1 MARPPSARP
10 PRVEPPV
17 RPAPAV
23 RDFRWG
29 ASYEIE
35 WDVRTVYDF
44 VISLSDDAGASDD
57 LPSADRRWL
66 NEARES
72 LPDAIRAD
80 RKALLGTELCIQID
94 ELAVDHPAITEPG
107 AFTEVV
113 ASLDPMTAGRYLLA
127 DLYHEPATAALI
139 DRAMDGD
146 SAALNELATT
156 LPEEKGKARLEIV
169 KDPAGTLR
177 RLTGVLRAWEKPF
190 AIVEPRVAS
199 MIRRDFEA
207 RAADIRTL
215 SPGDLIEKTTG
226 GLRYVPERTVR
237 RVVLAP
243 SYFARPFNFL
253 FSKDDWRLYCY
264 PIADSAL
271 DTGDPLEPPPAVV
284 RLHRALGDPSR
295 LRILRL
301 LADGDRYLTE
311 IAQVLELS
319 KPTVKHHMAQL
330 RAAGLVTLTEEG
342 SLTYYSLR
350 RDRLADV
357 GSDLRQFIAN

>member
-1 MARPPSARP
+1 MVRPPSARSQ
-10 PRVEPPV
+10 RSEPQA

-23 RDFRWG
+23 RDFRGG

-35 WDVRTVYDF
+35 WDVRSIYDF
-44 VISLSDDAGASDD
+44 VISLSDEAGGSDD
-57 LPSADRRWL
+57 LPPSDRRWL
-66 NEARES
+66 TEAREG
-72 LPDAIRAD
+72 LPDSIRAD
-80 RKALLGTELCIQID
+80 RKALLGNELCIQID
-94 ELAVDHPAITEPG
+94 ELAVDHPEITEAG
-107 AFTEVV
+107 AFTELV
-113 ASLDPMTAGRYLLA
+113 ASLDPRSAGRYLLA
-127 DLYHEPATAALI
+127 DLYHEPATAELV
-139 DRAMDGD
+139 DRAIDGD
-146 SAALNELATT
+146 AAALAELGETM
-156 LPEEKGKARLEIV
+156 PEQKGKARLEIA

-177 RLTGVLRAWEKPF
+177 RLTDVLRAWEKPF
-190 AIVEPRVAS
+190 ATVEPRVSA
-199 MIRRDFEA
+199 MLKRDFDA
-207 RAADIRTL
+207 RGADIRNML
-215 SPGDLIEKTTG
+215 PGDLIEKTTG
-226 GLRYVPERTVR
+226 GLRYVPERSIR

-271 DTGDPLEPPPAVV
+271 DAGDPLQPPPAVV

-357 GSDLRQFIAN
+357 GSDLRQFITS

>member
-1 MARPPSARP
+1 
-10 PRVEPPV
+10 
-17 RPAPAV
+17 
-23 RDFRWG
+23 
-29 ASYEIE
+29 
-35 WDVRTVYDF
+35 

-57 LPSADRRWL
+57 LPAADRRWL
-66 NEARES
+66 TEARES
-72 LPDAIRAD
+72 LPESIRAD
-80 RKALLGTELCIQID
+80 RKMLLGTELCIQID
-94 ELAVDHPAITEPG
+94 ELAVDHPDITEPA
-107 AFTEVV
+107 AFTEAV
-113 ASLDPMTAGRYLLA
+113 ASLDPQSAGRYLLA
-127 DLYHEPATAALI
+127 DLYHEEATAELV
-139 DRAMDGD
+139 DRAIDGD
-146 SAALNELATT
+146 QAALEELGAT
-156 LPEEKGKARLEIV
+156 LPEHKGKARLEIA

-177 RLTGVLRAWEKPF
+177 RLTDVLRAWEKPF
-190 AIVEPRVAS
+190 KTVEPRVAT
-199 MIRRDFEA
+199 MLRRDFDA
-207 RAADIRTL
+207 RAGDIRSL
-215 SPGDLIEKTTG
+215 APGDLIEKTTG
-226 GLRYVPERTVR
+226 GLRYVPDRTTR
-237 RVVLAP
+237 RVILAP

-271 DTGDPLEPPPAVV
+271 DEGDPLAPPPAVV

-350 RDRLADV
+350 RDRLAEV
-357 GSDLRQFIAN
+357 GSDLRQFITN